1 MRLSLKITKHAA
13 WTKRS
18 GLTFPRLLGLGMLN
32 PFDGNTAQP
41 RPQRMSPARFVT
53 AVAAGDTAYLSSPF
67 WWESMK
73 DLHMQSMRVRD
84 DFILGRDGQC
94 IKRSR
99 RLLLFAT
106 CEVSKTVT

>member
-1 MRLSLKITKHAA
+1 
-13 WTKRS
+13 
-18 GLTFPRLLGLGMLN
+18 
-32 PFDGNTAQP
+32 
-41 RPQRMSPARFVT
+41 
-53 AVAAGDTAYLSSPF
+53 
-67 WWESMK
+67 MK